1 MIKDLTYCD
10 SVTHHCPSAS
20 VPDSAQLVSALSGTE
35 VMCTSM
41 YKVHTLLFYFSLTLP
56 RPIKNGPI
64 CQCKTIAGCFS
75 GDILNKEKLKAHKS
89 RETVPVRTIIC
100 MYIHSYGVLKIYS
113 IS

>member
-1 MIKDLTYCD
+1 
-10 SVTHHCPSAS
+10 
-20 VPDSAQLVSALSGTE
+20 
-35 VMCTSM
+35 M
-41 YKVHTLLFYFSLTLP
+41 YEYIHFYFILTRTLP

>member
-41 YKVHTLLFYFSLTLP
+41 YKVHTLLFLFSLTLP
-56 RPIKNGPI
+56 RPI
-64 CQCKTIAGCFS
+64 Q
-75 GDILNKEKLKAHKS
+75 KLT
-89 RETVPVRTIIC
+89 R
-100 MYIHSYGVLKIYS
+100 MS
-113 IS
+113 IQNYFRMFFRRYFE